1 MYLETIEDIPKGK
14 QIFINYG
21 EDDRLFYGS

>member
-1 MYLETIEDIPKGK
+1 MYLETIEEIPMGK

-21 EDDRLFYGS
+21 KDDSPFYGS